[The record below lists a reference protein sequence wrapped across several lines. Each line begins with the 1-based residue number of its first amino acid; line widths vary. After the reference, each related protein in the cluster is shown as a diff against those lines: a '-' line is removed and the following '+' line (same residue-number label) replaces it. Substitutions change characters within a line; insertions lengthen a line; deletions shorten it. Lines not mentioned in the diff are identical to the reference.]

1 MEAWYNQIG
10 DIMERIIIVD
20 GNNLLFRSY
29 YATAYSGNFM
39 KNSKGFP
46 TNALFGFA
54 NMMNKIINEENPT
67 HILVAFDKGK
77 TFRHDKYDFYKSG
90 RLEMPNELK
99 EQFPKAKEML
109 NAMGI
114 KYYEI
119 DNYEA
124 DDIIG
129 TIAKICDNNNYKGLI
144 ISSDKDLL
152 QLISEN
158 VGMKLLKSKDSIRYN
173 LNTFR
178 KDWGIEP
185 VNIIDL
191 KALMGDASDNIPG
204 VKGIGEKTALKLLQ
218 EYDDLKGIYDNIS
231 SIKGATKTKLEN
243 DRDNAFMSYEI
254 ATIYKDVPLDFKM
267 EDLIYKGPNNNLNNI
282 YKELEFYSLISK
294 DNSRASINYSDVNDT
309 LIIKGNAAYYV
320 DIDDK
325 NYHKGNII
333 GIGIYDGVN
342 GYYVSKENIKYIKD
356 FLLNNTKFTYDLKKN
371 IVALKNI
378 GFDTSNNQIDIL
390 LAAYLLEYNVK
401 DDIDYL
407 ALELGSNVNNDDI
420 KVSTV
425 LKAKLIYDCKDD
437 LIDKLNKKGMLD
449 LFNNIE
455 MPLSIVLADM
465 EYTGFTVSEDILKEQ
480 GMDIKNRLDEV
491 TLEIHNMCGE
501 EFNISSPSQLGTIL
515 FEKLNLPH
523 GKKTK
528 TGYSTSSDVLEKLKG
543 KHPVIEK
550 IILYRGLTKL
560 YSAYIEGLISSIYE
574 DGKIHTIYTQ
584 TITRTGRLSSI
595 EPNLQNIPIRSEEGR
610 LIRKAFLPSS
620 DSVILS
626 SDYSQIE
633 LRILS
638 HMANIKSLIDA
649 FNNNVDIHTKTASD
663 IFNVKIE
670 DVTKEQRRM
679 AKGVNFGIIYGI
691 SSYGLS
697 ENLNIPVSVAKEFI
711 ENYHKTYPGIKD
723 YMNNVI
729 DEAKAFEFVK
739 TLFGRIRTVKEINNK
754 NYLIRSA
761 AERIC
766 LNTPIQGTAADI
778 MKKAMIDVYN
788 EFNKRGLKSKI
799 LVQVHDELVI
809 DCKKDE
815 IEIVKEVLRDKMCNV
830 YKLSVNLDVDI
841 NYGTDWYQ
849 AK

>member
-1 MEAWYNQIG
+1 M
-10 DIMERIIIVD
+10 VD

-77 TFRHDKYDFYKSG
+77 TFRHDKYDFYKAG

-99 EQFPKAKEML
+99 EQFPVAKKML
-109 NAMGI
+109 DAMGI
-114 KYYEI
+114 KYYEV

-129 TIAKICDNNNYKGLI
+129 TVAKICDNNNYKGLI

-158 VGMKLLKSKDSIRYN
+158 VSMKLLKSKDSIRYN

-178 KDWGIEP
+178 KDWNIEP
-185 VNIIDL
+185 INIIDL
-191 KALMGDASDNIPG
+191 KALMGDSSDNIPG

-218 EYDDLKGIYDNIS
+218 EYGDLEGVYNNLS
-231 SIKGATKTKLEN
+231 SIKGATLKKLEN
-243 DRDNAFMSYEI
+243 DRENAFKSYEI
-254 ATIYKDVPLDFKM
+254 ATIYTSVPLDFKTD
-267 EDLIYKGPNNNLNNI
+267 DLLYTGSKSLLNDL
-282 YKELEFYSLISK
+282 YKELEFYSLINKNIS
-294 DNSRASINYSDVNDT
+294 DNSIDYNEVT
-309 LIIKGNAAYYV
+309 EKLIIKGNASYYIDV
-320 DIDDK
+320 DNS

-342 GYYVSKENIKYIKD
+342 AYYVDINNIKYIKN
-356 FLLNNTKFTYDLKKN
+356 FLESNTKFTYDLKKN
-371 IVALKNI
+371 IVSLKKI
-378 GFDTSNNQIDIL
+378 GYETCNNQIDIM

-401 DDIDYL
+401 EDISYL
-407 ALELGSNVNNDDI
+407 ALELGSDVNSKDSKI
-420 KVSTV
+420 TTI
-425 LKAKLIYDCKDD
+425 LKAKLIYDYKDL
-437 LIDKLNKKGMLD
+437 LIDKLNKAGMLD

-465 EYTGFTVSEDILKEQ
+465 EYTGFNVSEDILKEQ
-480 GMDIKNRLDEV
+480 GVDIKNRIDEV

-501 EFNISSPSQLGTIL
+501 EFNISSPSQLGNIL

-528 TGYSTSSDVLEKLKG
+528 TGYSTSSDVLDKLKG
-543 KHPVIEK
+543 KHPVIDK
-550 IILYRGLTKL
+550 IILYRALTKL

-633 LRILS
+633 LIILS

-809 DCKKDE
+809 DCRCDE

-830 YKLSVNLDVDI
+830 YKLFVNLDVDI
-841 NYGTDWYQ
+841 NYGADWYQ

>member
-1 MEAWYNQIG
+1 
-10 DIMERIIIVD
+10 MERIVMVD

-99 EQFPKAKEML
+99 EQFPKVKEML

-158 VGMKLLKSKDSIRYN
+158 VGMKILKSKDSIRYN
-173 LNTFR
+173 LNTFK
-178 KDWGIEP
+178 KDWGIDP
-185 VNIIDL
+185 VNVIDL

-231 SIKGATKTKLEN
+231 SIKGATKNKLEQ

-254 ATIYKDVPLDFKM
+254 ATIYKDVPLDFKI
-267 EDLIYKGPNNNLNNI
+267 EDLIYKGPNYNLNNI

-294 DNSRASINYSDVNDT
+294 DNSKSSISYNEITDN
-309 LIIKGNAAYYV
+309 LIIKGNASYYI
-320 DIDDK
+320 DIDNK

-342 GYYVSKENIKYIKD
+342 GYYVSKDNIKYIKE

-371 IVALKNI
+371 IVSLKNI

-407 ALELGSNVNNDDI
+407 ALELGSSVNCDDV
-420 KVSTV
+420 KASTV